1 MPVLAPVATAEKA
14 AAKRLVNLRPFK
26 PGRSGSEVKSKRYLQ
41 HLARFISDLGVRD
54 LGELPGID
62 QIAVEQIVQQLLR
75 AERCKNHAE
84 SARCSRNA
92 REWTR
97 QLLDRRTS
105 KTAAVGSDLDAYLA
119 HKGAAAP

>member
-1 MPVLAPVATAEKA
+1 M
-14 AAKRLVNLRPFK
+14 
-26 PGRSGSEVKSKRYLQ
+26 KSKRYLQ

-75 AERCKNHAE
+75 AERCKDHAE

-97 QLLDRRTS
+97 QLLDRRAGN
-105 KTAAVGSDLDAYLA
+105 AAPVGSDLDAYLA
-119 HKGAAAP
+119 RKGTAA